1 MEWATSMFKW
11 LTKVFGTSNERTIK
25 RLKPLLVKIN
35 ELEEKT
41 AKLDDAKLQAKTAEF
56 REKLDKG
63 ADLDELLPSVFAVVR
78 EAGKRRLNMRH
89 YDVQMIGGMVLH
101 QGKIAEMRT
110 GEGKTLVATA
120 PIYLNALAGKGTHVI
135 TVNDYLAK
143 RDAEWMGQLYG
154 WLGLSTGVIVH
165 GLSDFERKQNYG
177 YDITY
182 GTNNEFGFDYLRDN
196 MKFSV
201 DRRVLRDLS
210 YGIVDEVDSILID
223 EARTPLIISGPAD
236 KSSDWYYRINAVI
249 PFLKRD
255 EDFTVDEKSHSASL
269 TESGV
274 DKVEARLKLKNLYDI
289 ENIEILH
296 HVHQALK
303 AHTLYKRD
311 EKYVIEGGKVV
322 IVDEFTGRKMPGRRW
337 SDGLHQA
344 IEAKEGVGIEEENE
358 TLATITFQ
366 NFFRLYKKL
375 SGMTGTAET
384 EAGEF
389 AEIYKLDTVV
399 IPTNKPISRQD
410 NNDQIF
416 KTEEEKWKAVAN
428 EISKAHDKGQPVLVG
443 TTSVEKSEYLASVL
457 NKMSIGH
464 NVLNAK
470 QHEKEATFVAQA
482 GRKGSVTIA
491 TNMAGRGT
499 DILLGGNPEF
509 LAKAQAGSDESADY
523 PATFEHF
530 KRFCLAERDEVLAA
544 GGLYVIGT
552 ERHESRRVDNQLR
565 GRAGRQGDPGESRF
579 YLSLDDELMRLFGA
593 DRIRKVMEFLKVPD
607 NEPIE
612 HKMVSNAIEKAQKRV
627 EQRNFGIRKN
637 VLDYDDVMN
646 LQRKAVYSLRDKILL
661 GVESHSLVV
670 QAITDAVHK
679 LVDEHMPDS
688 SQEADFEPDALE
700 KALNAHFQLDVKYDP
715 SHGTVFEEV
724 AKDLGEKVNAAYAK
738 RELDIIAAL
747 KSAADAHGQP
757 IDDAAALE
765 RWRFFERERY
775 LRSVDGLWK
784 HHLKIMESLREG
796 IHLESYAQ
804 KDPKIEY
811 KKQGFA
817 LFEMMVDKIKENVT
831 ETLFRAQGPSED
843 EIISIRK
850 RREEEEQKIILG
862 RQGEPG
868 AERPPAAQPQQAQP
882 QKQLVHQGGTFVRT
896 VAKVGR
902 NDDCPCGSGKK
913 FKKCHEGRE
922 AELEVLLASGKPR
935 PPVMRA

>member
-1 MEWATSMFKW
+1 MFKW
-11 LTKVFGTSNERTIK
+11 LTRVFGTANERTIK
-25 RLKPLLVKIN
+25 RIKPLVVKIN
-35 ELEEKT
+35 ELEEKV

-56 REKLDKG
+56 KEKIEQG
-63 ADLDELLPSVFAVVR
+63 QPLDELLPSVFAVVR
-78 EAGKRRLNMRH
+78 EASKRRLGMRH
-89 YDVQMIGGMVLH
+89 YDVQMIGGIVLH

-120 PIYLNALAGKGTHVI
+120 PVYLNALAGKGAHVV

-143 RDAEWMGQLYG
+143 RDSEWMGQLYG
-154 WLGLSTGVIVH
+154 WLGLTTGVIVH
-165 GLSDFERKQNYG
+165 GLSDFERKANYG
-177 YDITY
+177 CDITY

-201 DRRVLRDLS
+201 DRRVQRGLH

-274 DKVEARLKLKNLYDI
+274 DKVEARLKLKNLYDV

-344 IEAKEGVGIEEENE
+344 IEAKEGVNIEEENE

-366 NFFRLYKKL
+366 NYFRLYKKL

-399 IPTNKPISRQD
+399 IPTNRPIQRKD

-416 KTEEEKWKAVAN
+416 KTEEEKWKAVAR
-428 EISKAHDKGQPVLVG
+428 EIEQAHKKGQPVLVG
-443 TTSVEKSEYLASVL
+443 TTSVEKSEYLAHVL
-457 NKMSIGH
+457 NKLGIAH

-482 GRKGSVTIA
+482 GRKGAVTIA

-509 LAKAQAGSDESADY
+509 LAKAQTGGEDAPDY
-523 PATFEHF
+523 AEALDRF
-530 KRFCLAERDEVLAA
+530 KQQCAAERDEVLAA

-627 EQRNFGIRKN
+627 EARNFGIRKN

-646 LQRKAVYSLRDKILL
+646 LQRKAVYSLRDKILF
-661 GVESHSLVV
+661 GGPESHVLVV
-670 QAITDAVHK
+670 EAITDTVHK
-679 LVDEHMPDS
+679 IVDEHMPDGAS
-688 SQEADFEPDALE
+688 PDQFDASELE
-700 KALNAHFQLDVKYDP
+700 KALQAHFQVPVKYDP
-715 SHGTVFEEV
+715 ALGTSFDEV
-724 AKDLGEKVNAAYAK
+724 MKDLAAKLVKAYDE
-738 RELDIIAAL
+738 REQSIVASL
-747 KSAADAHGQP
+747 KKAADAHGQP

-775 LRSVDGLWK
+775 LRSVDSLWK

-796 IHLESYAQ
+796 IHLESYGQ

-831 ETLFRAQGPSED
+831 ETLFRASGPTEE
-843 EIISIRK
+843 EINAIRK

-862 RQGEPG
+862 RQGEQG
-868 AERPPAAQPQQAQP
+868 GEQAPPAQANASNQGQPTQQV
-882 QKQLVHQGGTFVRT
+882 VHQGGTFVRT

-902 NDDCPCGSGKK
+902 NDNCPCGSGKK

-922 AELEVLLASGKPR
+922 QELQVLLSGGKA